1 MVKIERVRT
10 AVWLACMAL
19 CAPLHAQEVTVLTA
33 ARIHTMDP
41 ARPTA
46 DAMAFDPGGRILAL
60 GDSAD
65 LHRRYPKAARLDVPD
80 STGSVPL
87 QSG

>member
-1 MVKIERVRT
+1 MVKIKGVRA

-46 DAMAFDPGGRILAL
+46 RAMAFDTDGRILAVGESDEL
-60 GDSAD
+60 RG
-65 LHRRYPKAARLDVPD
+65 R
-80 STGSVPL
+80 
-87 QSG
+87 